1 MNKCPTDNHLPLPL
15 FTALEALTA
24 PKVCVDFYEWSV
36 NFACVDGRKGWH
48 NNTEPVQS
56 RLSDGPGGATRQAA
70 RPEKTDVICEDA
82 LGSGTAKAVIA
93 SGAVTVHAS
102 TLLAPSQEPAARA

>member
-1 MNKCPTDNHLPLPL
+1 VV
-15 FTALEALTA
+15 A
-24 PKVCVDFYEWSV
+24 PKVCVDFCEWSV
-36 NFACVDGRKGWH
+36 NFAPVDGRKGWH

-56 RLSDGPGGATRQAA
+56 RLSDKQGGATRQAA
-70 RPEKTDVICEDA
+70 GPEKTDVLCEDA